1 VNRLKKQLVDNPVP
15 GHPIPESIL
24 NAIDDLI
31 ATQAPRYLQW
41 IRAPQRDGLRLIPTA
56 VICFFQSSDKYT
68 AVITQEGEFL
78 IRKPLKELAKELD
91 SETFWQIH
99 HGTIVNVR
107 FIDKV
112 SRSLTGRCILKFK
125 GISETLTVSRSYASL
140 FKQM

>member
-1 VNRLKKQLVDNPVP
+1 MGPNEAYPTVVIGAGLGGLCCAAYLARQGIPVTVIEQ
-15 GHPIPESIL
+15 HS
-24 NAIDDLI
+24 
-31 ATQAPRYLQW
+31 
-41 IRAPQRDGLRLIPTA
+41 APQRDGLRLIPT
-56 VICFFQSSDKYT
+56 VEICFFQSSDKYT

-78 IRKPLKELAKELD
+78 IRKPVKELD

-99 HGTIVNVR
+99 RGTIVNVR

-112 SRSLTGRCILKFK
+112 SRSLTGRCILKLK